1 MTRPNFAVAADETPY
16 RRLGAALRE
25 EIYRLQQSSYS
36 FGVQSESGLVR
47 LDVAQT
53 ALGASRDRI
62 YSKIE
67 SLLMLVDVMAEMK
80 DVNVTQKG
88 EGHAFKPER
97 RSRAKVKEVTTW
109 ESEPETTGAPLPSAT
124 KAVDTAKT
132 TDAPA
137 VPSQAQSSA
146 LESATN
152 LAANPHREL
161 TPQDMTA
168 LTDDASMILAEVN
181 QS

>member
-67 SLLMLVDVMAEMK
+67 SLLMLVDIMAEMK
-80 DVNVTQKG
+80 DVNVHAKG
-88 EGHAFKPER
+88 R
-97 RSRAKVKEVTTW
+97 RTRVQARAPQSSQGQGGDHMGVGTGDDWCPVAECNKGCRYCQNHRRTRCSV
-109 ESEPETTGAPLPSAT
+109 TGAILGLGECDQPCCQPPPG
-124 KAVDTAKT
+124 VD
-132 TDAPA
+132 
-137 VPSQAQSSA
+137 
-146 LESATN
+146 
-152 LAANPHREL
+152 AAGHDR
-161 TPQDMTA
+161 A
-168 LTDDASMILAEVN
+168 YR
-181 QS
+181 